1 MNFEREIENGGAM
14 ESTKIK
20 KSQYQ
25 VVPAGRLEDYRKE
38 RLWGY
43 LERSKMNNPEYY
55 RLIDKNG
62 NFVGFKRIVTEY
74 LPAAATRWQLDLLD
88 HNPEETQKLSRPA
101 MGIATLGREK
111 ISTVEQ
117 RRVTN
122 PKSKDQSEPTPVPSS
137 EGLNE

>member
-1 MNFEREIENGGAM
+1 MNFEREIENVGAV
-14 ESTKIK
+14 ESTEIK

-25 VVPAGRLEDYRKE
+25 VVPAGWLEDYRKE

-43 LERSKMNNPEYY
+43 LERGKMSNTVYY
-55 RLIDKNG
+55 RLMKNG
-62 NFVGFKRIVTEY
+62 SFVGFKRFVTEY
-74 LPAAATRWQLDLLD
+74 LPAAATRWQLDPLD

-122 PKSKDQSEPTPVPSS
+122 PKSKDQSEPIPVPSS
-137 EGLNE
+137 GGLTE